1 MLYYSIICRT
11 ISYSIK
17 KKVVISK
24 SLCSSTILLYKNYSS
39 VVVDDVL
46 ASSFETIETQ
56 ELLCVAKI

>member
-11 ISYSIK
+11 LSYSIK
-17 KKVVISK
+17 KGCNKQVTMFID
-24 SLCSSTILLYKNYSS
+24 ILLYKNYSS